1 MRIQSLMVKN
11 PICVDVNASISDAI
25 RLMQGNSIRH
35 LPVVEKGGILRGF
48 VTLSD
53 LKQGLIP
60 SMVGDL
66 CLQDLMIKNPVTVKP
81 EDDVEDAAQ
90 LIYRLKIGGMPVVDD
105 QNKLLGIIT
114 VTDILRAFV
123 EMMGILTHS
132 VRMDVKVGK
141 EPDAFA
147 KVSTIIQQSG
157 GHVISVGLAPHRT
170 AENIYYFRLSANG
183 EEGIRQALEKA
194 GYEVIGVWQ

>member
-1 MRIQSLMVKN
+1 MRIESLMVKN
-11 PICVDVNASISDAI
+11 PLCVDVNASISEAI
-25 RLMQGNSIRH
+25 KLMQGNSIRH
-35 LPVVEKGGILRGF
+35 LPVVEKGGVLRGF

-66 CLQDLMIKNPVTVKP
+66 SLTDLMIKNPITVKP
-81 EDDVEDAAQ
+81 DEDVEDAAQ
-90 LIYRLKIGGMPVVDD
+90 IIYRKKIGGLPVVDD
-105 QNKLLGIIT
+105 NNRLLGIIT

-123 EMMGILTHS
+123 EIMGILTHS
-132 VRMDVKVGK
+132 VRLDVRVGD

-147 KVSTIIQQSG
+147 KVSNIIQQSG

-170 AENIYYFRLSANG
+170 QENIYYFRLSANG
-183 EEGIRQALEKA
+183 EDAIRQALENA
-194 GYEVIGVWQ
+194 GYEVLGVWQ